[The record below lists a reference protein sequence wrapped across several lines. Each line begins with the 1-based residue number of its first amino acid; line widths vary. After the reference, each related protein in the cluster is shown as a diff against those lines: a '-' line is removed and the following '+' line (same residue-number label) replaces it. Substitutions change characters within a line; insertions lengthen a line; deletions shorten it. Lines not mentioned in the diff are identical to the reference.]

1 MKISILGGTGS
12 LGKGLAHRWLKA
24 GHEIIIG
31 SRSIESALK
40 ATQALDI
47 DDSNAC
53 LNDEAALLGDI
64 ACLTVPFAHQAETLQ
79 TVKENLKNKILI
91 DATVPLVPPK
101 VMRVQLPK
109 EGGCAA
115 MIAQTILGEEVRVV
129 SAFQNISAELLQ
141 SSHPINCDVLV
152 CGDKREDRETV
163 INLIKDMGLKGW
175 HAGPL
180 CNSAAA
186 EALTSVLI
194 AINKNHAISHSGIT
208 VTGV

>member
-31 SRSIESALK
+31 SRSLESALK

-53 LNDEAALLGDI
+53 LNTEAALLGDI

-152 CGDKREDRETV
+152 CGDKREDRDTV
-163 INLIKDMGLKGW
+163 INLIEDMGLKGW

>member
-31 SRSIESALK
+31 SRSLESALK

-152 CGDKREDRETV
+152 CGDKREDREIV
-163 INLIKDMGLKGW
+163 INLIEDMGLKGW

>member
-12 LGKGLAHRWLKA
+12 LGKGLANRWLKA

-31 SRSIESALK
+31 SRSLESALK

-64 ACLTVPFAHQAETLQ
+64 ACLTVPFAHQAQTLQ

-101 VMRVQLPK
+101 VMSVQLHK
-109 EGGCAA
+109 DGGCAA

-152 CGDKREDRETV
+152 CGDKREDRDTV
-163 INLIKDMGLKGW
+163 INLIEDMGLKGW

>member
-31 SRSIESALK
+31 SRSLESALK

-109 EGGCAA
+109 EAGCAA
-115 MIAQTILGEEVRVV
+115 IIAQTILGEEVRVV

-163 INLIKDMGLKGW
+163 INLIEDMGLKGW

>member
-12 LGKGLAHRWLKA
+12 LGKGLANRWLKA

-31 SRSIESALK
+31 SRSLESALK

-101 VMRVQLPK
+101 VMRVQLPQ

-152 CGDKREDRETV
+152 CGDKREDRDTV
-163 INLIKDMGLKGW
+163 INLIEDMGLKGW

>member
-1 MKISILGGTGS
+1 MKIAILGGTGS
-12 LGKGLAHRWLKA
+12 LGTGLARRWIKA

-31 SRSIESALK
+31 SRSKDSALK
-40 ATQALDI
+40 ATQALDLP
-47 DDSNAC
+47 DANAC
-53 LNDEAALLGDI
+53 LNEEAARIGDI
-64 ACLTVPFAHQAETLQ
+64 ACLTVPFAHQVSTLE
-79 TVKENLKNKILI
+79 TVKEELRYKILV

-101 VMRVQLPK
+101 VMRVQLPA
-109 EGGCAA
+109 GDGCAA
-115 MIAQTILGEEVRVV
+115 MIAQRILGEEVSVV

-152 CGDKREDRETV
+152 CGDRREDRETV
-163 INLIKDMGLKGW
+163 ISLISDMGLKGW

-194 AINKNHAISHSGIT
+194 AINKNHAISHSGIA

>member
-31 SRSIESALK
+31 SRSMESALK

-79 TVKENLKNKILI
+79 TVRENLKNKILI

-115 MIAQTILGEEVRVV
+115 MIAQTILGEEVRVI

-163 INLIKDMGLKGW
+163 INLIEDMGLKGW
-175 HAGPL
+175 RAGPL

>member
-31 SRSIESALK
+31 SRSLESALT

-53 LNDEAALLGDI
+53 LNTEAALLGDI

-152 CGDKREDRETV
+152 CGDKREDRDTV
-163 INLIKDMGLKGW
+163 INLIEDMGLKGW

>member
-12 LGKGLAHRWLKA
+12 LGKGLANRWLKA

-31 SRSIESALK
+31 SRSLESALK

-53 LNDEAALLGDI
+53 LNDEAALFGDI

-152 CGDKREDRETV
+152 CGDKREDRDTV
-163 INLIKDMGLKGW
+163 INLIEGMGLKGW

>member
-31 SRSIESALK
+31 SRSLESALK

-53 LNDEAALLGDI
+53 LNTEAASLGDI
-64 ACLTVPFAHQAETLQ
+64 ACLTVPFAYQAETLQ

-109 EGGCAA
+109 DGGCAA
-115 MIAQTILGEEVRVV
+115 MIAQTILGDEVRVI

-163 INLIKDMGLKGW
+163 INLIEDMGLKGW

>member
-12 LGKGLAHRWLKA
+12 LGKGLANRWLKA

-31 SRSIESALK
+31 SRSLESALK

-53 LNDEAALLGDI
+53 LNTEAALLGDI
-64 ACLTVPFAHQAETLQ
+64 ACLTVPFAHQAQTLQ

-109 EGGCAA
+109 DGGCAA

-163 INLIKDMGLKGW
+163 INLIEDMGLKGW

>member
-31 SRSIESALK
+31 SRSLESALK

-53 LNDEAALLGDI
+53 LNTEAALLGDI

-109 EGGCAA
+109 DGGCAA
-115 MIAQTILGEEVRVV
+115 MIAQTILGEEVRVI

-141 SSHPINCDVLV
+141 SSHPINSDVLV
-152 CGDKREDRETV
+152 CGDKRDDRDTV
-163 INLIKDMGLKGW
+163 ITLIEGMCLKGW

>member
-12 LGKGLAHRWLKA
+12 LGKGLANRWLKA

-31 SRSIESALK
+31 SRSLESALK

-115 MIAQTILGEEVRVV
+115 MIAQTILGEEVSVI

-163 INLIKDMGLKGW
+163 INLIQDMGLKGW

>member
-31 SRSIESALK
+31 SRSLESALT

-53 LNDEAALLGDI
+53 LNTEAALLGDI

-101 VMRVQLPK
+101 VMRVQLPID
-109 EGGCAA
+109 GGCAA

-152 CGDKREDRETV
+152 CGDKREDRDTV
-163 INLIKDMGLKGW
+163 INLIEDMGLKGW

>member
-31 SRSIESALK
+31 SRSLESALK

-152 CGDKREDRETV
+152 CGDKREDRENV
-163 INLIKDMGLKGW
+163 INLIEDMGLKGW